1 MISMSWI
8 PRRFLA
14 FLVLFFCFSLVSEA
28 AITATLSTGKSRIP
42 LGVNAEVMRMSV
54 TATGSASEVLSQ
66 VTLENVSD
74 KVRFGKGISRV
85 RIFSSVNGQFDA
97 SSVSIGE
104 QKFTSPVFGE
114 VTVSLAQQTI
124 ASGASALYFIVYDV
138 DSTATLISNGAATT
152 TNVHVTSVGTSGG
165 SFADLSAQSSSNIII
180 ISGVRTISVSDI
192 APAIVLPGQTKVP
205 MLKFSIAVSGEGIND
220 NLTMRIA
227 NAAGTFVTTANSTK
241 GITKAYLY
249 YFPNSTN
256 AFDTSN
262 PDASRLIKTL
272 TPTTFTSSSEIVFD
286 SSIFGKASDFSAF
299 AEGKTSPNI
308 DTFYL
313 FYDVGEDFDIS
324 TQTTIQAQLTGFSGD
339 GASSGLKLNGSSL
352 LPLPSD
358 PAESLVSGLTFDSL
372 TNIVPSTHEF
382 GPGTV
387 VPMLRFGL
395 RANHADITVNR
406 LVIENNGTF
415 PFVTDP
421 TSTKGIKKIRIF
433 EDTNGDDEFDGD
445 NSGDTLIS
453 TLSLGNGNTASKA
466 ELTLNGSSGLSIK
479 TFNDDTSIFYPANKE
494 KTLFIVYDI
503 GEGSLDSL
511 TTVSAN
517 AFLSGAVGK
526 ATVSGLTVTM
536 NLLGTLPASSSPI
549 ASVKLVKTNLSII
562 SVEDISPTFAVRGQR
577 KVPMLYM
584 KINGILGS
592 GESIPSAAVQIVNET
607 NTYLTD
613 NKGVSK
619 VWIYRDEG
627 DSPNKKLDTTDTLL
641 GSFSI
646 GGASGGLA
654 SLDKVTLSGI
664 PFVNGTQ
671 YLMVFYD
678 LGQIA
683 KISTDDM
690 RAQLNNISSS
700 GSGTTVILGGETPVP
715 KEPASFAVLDR
726 YMKVLTVTSGS
737 DQTATFSGT
746 IRVQNISS
754 RDVSLV
760 SLYPGFYLGSIAGR
774 DISNEFTYKITSV
787 VNFPVTVNAGDRLTI
802 NFDARHSTAIS
813 QGSGVIDG
821 IATYVVSSN
830 FQAME
835 TRYLST
841 SWFSAANTVANISL
855 ASSGERYSWQFPS
868 YISGISVISGGTT
881 VTFNAGNA
889 LQPGSQMKITFK
901 KLGAFIDDGSLQ
913 LLLNGTSLLRAS
925 TLGDLQAGMYS
936 YDQSTGV
943 LTIQDLGSQSGA
955 LVLKVKDLDGFT
967 LDDLSVTFLI
977 SPSRVQVSDLLFYPN
992 PFHIGSESLRL
1003 GFNLTRAANIKLYIY
1018 NFQGRQVFSSD
1029 QEVSNVGYN
1038 TITFDS
1044 LSGFLKSGMYICR
1057 LVAKDTD
1064 GFKSILT
1071 TRLAVY

>member
-1 MISMSWI
+1 MSMSWI
-8 PRRFLA
+8 SRRVLA

-28 AITATLSTGKSRIP
+28 AITVSLSSGKSRIP
-42 LGVNAEVMRMSV
+42 LGVNAEVMRMAVS
-54 TATGSASEVLSQ
+54 ATGSAEVLSQ
-66 VTLENVSD
+66 VILENLSET
-74 KVRFGKGISRV
+74 VRFGKGISRV
-85 RIFSSVNGQFDA
+85 RIFSSLNSQFD
-97 SSVSIGE
+97 SSSISIGE
-104 QKFTSPVFGE
+104 QTFTSAVFNE
-114 VTVSLAQQTI
+114 VTVSLTQQTI
-124 ASGASALYFIVYDV
+124 AAGGSAVYFIVYDV
-138 DSTATLISNGAATT
+138 DSSATLILNDSATT
-152 TNVHVTSVGTSGG
+152 TNVHVTSITTSGG
-165 SFADLSAQSSSNIII
+165 SSADLSAQASSNTVI
-180 ISGVRTISVSDI
+180 ISGVRTLSVSNI

-220 NLTMRIA
+220 NLTMRIV
-227 NAAGTFVTTANSTK
+227 NAAGTFVTTANSKK
-241 GITKAYLY
+241 GVTRAYLY
-249 YFPNSTN
+249 YFPNSTSS
-256 AFDTSN
+256 FDTSN
-262 PDASRLIKTL
+262 PDESRLVKTL

-286 SSIFGKASDFSAF
+286 SSIFGKSSDFSAF

-358 PAESLVSGLTFDSL
+358 PAECLVSGLTFNSL
-372 TNIVPSTHEF
+372 TNIVPSTHTF

-387 VPMLRFGL
+387 VPMLRIAL

-406 LVIENNGTF
+406 MIIENKGTF

-421 TSTKGIKKIRIF
+421 TSTRGIKNIRIF
-433 EDTNGDDEFDGD
+433 EDTNGDAEFDGE

-453 TLSLGNGNTASKA
+453 TLALGNGNTASKA
-466 ELTLNGSSGLSIK
+466 ELLLNTTSGVSLK
-479 TFNDDTSIFYPANKE
+479 TFNTSSSIFYPANKE
-494 KTLFIVYDI
+494 KVLFVVYDI
-503 GEGSLDSL
+503 GEGSLTSL

-536 NLLGTLPASSSPI
+536 NLLGTLPSSSAPV

-577 KVPMLYM
+577 KVPMLYVQ
-584 KINGILGS
+584 INGILES
-592 GESIPSAAVQIVNET
+592 GESIPSATVQIVNET
-607 NTYLTD
+607 NTYLTN

-619 VWIYRDEG
+619 VWLYRDEG

-646 GGASGGLA
+646 GGGSAGLV
-654 SLDKVTLSGI
+654 SLDKVSLNGI

-671 YLMVFYD
+671 YLMLFYD

-683 KISTDDM
+683 KISTNDM
-690 RAQLNNISSS
+690 RAQLNNISSD
-700 GSGTTVILGGETPVP
+700 GNGTTVILGGETPVP
-715 KEPASFAVLDR
+715 KEPASVAVLDH

-737 DQTATFSGT
+737 DLTATFSGT
-746 IRVQNISS
+746 IRVENISS

-774 DISNEFTYKITSV
+774 DISNEFTHKITSV
-787 VNFPVTVNAGDRLTI
+787 VNFPVTVNAGDQLTI

-835 TRYLST
+835 MRYLNT
-841 SWFSAANTVANISL
+841 SWFSAADTVANILL
-855 ASSGERYSWQFPS
+855 ASSGERYPWQFPS
-868 YISGISVISGGTT
+868 YISSIAVVSGGTS

-901 KLGAFIDDGSLQ
+901 KLGAYIDDGSLQ
-913 LLLNGTSLLRAS
+913 LTLNGSPLLRAS
-925 TLGDLQAGMYS
+925 TLGDLEAGKYS
-936 YDQSTGV
+936 YNQSTGV
-943 LTIQDLGSQSGA
+943 LTIQDLGSQNGA
-955 LVLKVKDLDGFT
+955 LVLKVRDLDGFA
-967 LDDLSVTFLI
+967 LEDLSVSFLI

-1003 GFNLTRAANIKLYIY
+1003 GFNLTRASNIKLYIY

-1029 QEVSNVGYN
+1029 QEVSSVGYN

-1064 GFKSILT
+1064 GFKSIVT
-1071 TRLAVY
+1071 TRLAVF